1 MRGERKTSNSMNRD
15 VDDVKIIKF
24 YFKTTYRNDSFTS
37 KNICS
42 AAFDVT

>member
-24 YFKTTYRNDSFTS
+24 YFKTTGMIHSRQKTF
-37 KNICS
+37 
-42 AAFDVT
+42 VLLHLM